1 MWLKIQLA
9 YDTLSDPAKRRRYD
23 STLPFD
29 DSIPE
34 KDEFKDDTFYS
45 VFDEVFERNS
55 MWALKKPA
63 PRIGDAHTPMEDVRA
78 FYKYWNNFEGW
89 REFAQHHE
97 HKPDEAQD
105 RYERR
110 WMEGENK
117 KVSKKYEKEE
127 RARMIEL
134 AETAYQNDPRIRA
147 ELAEIEAEKN
157 RVKQQKKDF
166 KA

>member
-63 PRIGDAHTPMEDVRA
+63 PRIGDASTPMEQVKL
-78 FYKYWNNFEGW
+78 FYKYWDNFEGW
-89 REFAQHHE
+89 REFA
-97 HKPDEAQD
+97 
-105 RYERR
+105 
-110 WMEGENK
+110 
-117 KVSKKYEKEE
+117 
-127 RARMIEL
+127 
-134 AETAYQNDPRIRA
+134 
-147 ELAEIEAEKN
+147 
-157 RVKQQKKDF
+157 
-166 KA
+166 